1 MAKVDVNALKDLSA
15 GLGSAVVDPDLWP
28 LFLDRICEAMKCNGA
43 ALLPRKGGSFPTS
56 TSMIEPFARYMQEG
70 WYQSDLR
77 LRGIAKQLRGVV
89 VVDDDDVSTEEE
101 RRRSPYHNDFLPSVG
116 LKWWAGAAFWAGKD
130 DLWCLAMQRSESEG
144 RFSRLEKSLLW
155 DLSAR
160 MTEIASLAGAMGR
173 ANIAAFTNA
182 LDHVRQAAVAV
193 DSGGHVVHFN
203 AAANDLFDK
212 SVWVSRGQLVLEDK
226 QAASELL
233 DQLEKLRKLPNGKAL
248 RASPIVVRRPDKCS
262 MTLKVLPIDGEA
274 RSLFAAARAI
284 ILLSEVARPRSPRW
298 QLLQQTFLLTRAQAH
313 LAARLATGESLE
325 DSADALGIA
334 KETARTQLK
343 SIFEKTET
351 HRQSELVALLQAL
364 TRKD

>member
-1 MAKVDVNALKDLSA
+1 MAKVDVNALKELSA

-28 LFLDRICEAMKCNGA
+28 LFLDRICEAMKCKGA

-101 RRRSPYHNDFLPSVG
+101 RRRSPYHNDFLPGVG
-116 LKWWAGAAFWAGKD
+116 LK
-130 DLWCLAMQRSESEG
+130 SE
-144 RFSRLEKSLLW
+144 
-155 DLSAR
+155 
-160 MTEIASLAGAMGR
+160 AMGR
-173 ANIAAFTNA
+173 ANIVAFTNA

-212 SVWVSRGQLVLEDK
+212 SVRVTRGQLVLEDK

-248 RASPIVVRRPDKCS
+248 RTSAIVVRRPDKCS
-262 MTLKVLPIDGEA
+262 LTIKVL
-274 RSLFAAARAI
+274 
-284 ILLSEVARPRSPRW
+284 LSMERRDRPSP
-298 QLLQQTFLLTRAQAH
+298 QQGQ
-313 LAARLATGESLE
+313 
-325 DSADALGIA
+325 
-334 KETARTQLK
+334 
-343 SIFEKTET
+343 
-351 HRQSELVALLQAL
+351 
-364 TRKD
+364 